1 MSKKSIE
8 FQILEHPNKD
18 EIISKLILGTS
29 CSDINEWLDVKYGAL
44 NNRALVISETGLSKF
59 KNVYLDFYTAVRDDL
74 TKMQEKKADPS
85 IEVNL
90 ALQNNKDYANK
101 LNDHIEKEI
110 DIKSKMIGF
119 FNMAENRMNQIYD
132 IIQQNPASFKG
143 DRYLIDWFDKI
154 GLFLEKYHKL
164 VLVVPEASVQHNITF
179 NVIDQHASTI
189 QNAIKK
195 TLMAMDVETS
205 LKFMEIL
212 TKELDNLKE
221 VKEGF
226 KPIEDR
232 YIEAQL
238 LEEKTA
244 DK

>member
-29 CSDINEWLDVKYGAL
+29 CSDIHEWLDVKYGAL

-85 IEVNL
+85 AEVNL
-90 ALQNNKDYANK
+90 ALQNNKDYADK
-101 LNDHIEKEI
+101 LNEHIEKEI
-110 DIKSKMIGF
+110 DIKAKMISF

-132 IIQQNPASFKG
+132 IIQQNPSSFKG

-154 GLFLEKYHKL
+154 
-164 VLVVPEASVQHNITF
+164 EAY
-179 NVIDQHASTI
+179 
-189 QNAIKK
+189 
-195 TLMAMDVETS
+195 
-205 LKFMEIL
+205 LKF
-212 TKELDNLKE
+212 KSK
-221 VKEGF
+221 
-226 KPIEDR
+226 
-232 YIEAQL
+232 
-238 LEEKTA
+238 
-244 DK
+244 